1 MTKTLKKGQIVR
13 WTNNGSSVVH
23 EGEII
28 QIRKTEMVVAFKEN
42 EMTLWKVFLIK

>member
-13 WTNNGSSVVH
+13 FTNDGSSVVH

-28 QIRKTEMVVAFKEN
+28 QIRKKEMVVAFKDN
-42 EMTLWKVFLIK
+42 GMTLWKVFPIK